1 MLSQGYFQC
10 TLVILKGLILHFIA
24 NINFDTLPW
33 ILTQDNAWGDH
44 EPSPNVFITLQHDF
58 LKTPHAHKNVPDWF
72 DKLQVVQNQE
82 QSQEHIESD
91 NEHFPN
97 YFVFSKIAHFWIN

>member
-44 EPSPNVFITLQHDF
+44 EPSPNVFITL
-58 LKTPHAHKNVPDWF
+58 
-72 DKLQVVQNQE
+72 
-82 QSQEHIESD
+82 
-91 NEHFPN
+91 
-97 YFVFSKIAHFWIN
+97 